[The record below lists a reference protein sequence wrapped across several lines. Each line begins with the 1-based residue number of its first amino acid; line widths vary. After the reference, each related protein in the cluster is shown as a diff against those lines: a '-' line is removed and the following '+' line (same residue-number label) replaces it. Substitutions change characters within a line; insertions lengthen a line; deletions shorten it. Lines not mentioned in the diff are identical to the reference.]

1 MTTKSDIETLFVK
14 LGEDANV
21 DTFDS
26 RIKLQK
32 LVYLSD
38 SFGITLGFNFTW
50 YVYGPYSPQLTK
62 IMFDKEIGDSNN
74 IDNIPNVE
82 NIILKLKEFLGEDIH
97 SGDKLELIASLHYI
111 CSLYKNNLNKSKSE
125 IIAMLCEE
133 KPKFSKEII
142 TKYLE
147 KVLTLF

>member
-14 LGEDANV
+14 LGTEASV
-21 DTFDS
+21 DSFDS

-38 SFGITLGFNFTW
+38 TFGIPLGFNFTW

-74 IDNIPNVE
+74 IDEISNVK
-82 NIILKLKEFLGEDIH
+82 NTILKLKEFLGNDIH
-97 SGDKLELIASLHYI
+97 SSDKLELITSLHYI
-111 CSLYKNNLNKSKSE
+111 CTFYKDDLNNSKSK
-125 IIAMLCEE
+125 IISILREE
-133 KPKFSKEII
+133 KPKFSKKLTTE
-142 TKYLE
+142 YLE
-147 KVLTLF
+147 KVVTLF

>member
-1 MTTKSDIETLFVK
+1 MTTKLDVEKLFVK
-14 LGEDANV
+14 LGLDAKI
-21 DTFDS
+21 DSFDS

-38 SFGITLGFNFTW
+38 SFGIPLGFGFTW

-62 IMFDKEIGDSNN
+62 IMFGKETGNSNN
-74 IDNIPNVE
+74 ITKIPNVK
-82 NIILKLKEFLGEDIH
+82 NIILKLKNFLGDDIH
-97 SGDKLELIASLHYI
+97 SADKLELITSLHYI
-111 CSLYKNNLNKSKSE
+111 CSLYDPPSSSKSE
-125 IIAMLCEE
+125 IISTLCEE
-133 KPKFSKEII
+133 KPKFSKEIA

>member
-1 MTTKSDIETLFVK
+1 MTTKSDIEKLFMK
-14 LGEDANV
+14 LGSEASV
-21 DTFDS
+21 DSFDS

-38 SFGITLGFNFTW
+38 SFGIPLGFDFTW

-62 IMFDKEIGDSNN
+62 IMFEKETGVSNDIN
-74 IDNIPNVE
+74 KIPHLE
-82 NIILKLKEFLGEDIH
+82 NILLKLKEFLGDDMH
-97 SGDKLELIASLHYI
+97 SGDNLELIASLHYL
-111 CSLYKNNLNKSKSE
+111 CSVYPTPHNSKEE
-125 IIAMLCEE
+125 IISTLCEE
-133 KPKFSKEII
+133 KPKFSKELA